1 MAISHIMA
9 AGMGGLR
16 TAGDLVAWMQMS
28 KKMKLPEAKKYVA
41 EKLGVSIMDLT
52 DEDVMYP
59 LREELGIGVVTAKAG
74 GPKGIAAKMK
84 IANLLGIEINSVN
97 RFKKRSRMYWKSGS
111 LGLAVPSAIGSS
123 RK

>member
-1 MAISHIMA
+1 MAVSHIMA

-28 KKMKLPEAKKYVA
+28 KKMKLPAAKQYVA
-41 EKLGVSIMDLT
+41 EKLGVSILDLT

-59 LREELGIGVVTAKAG
+59 LREKLGIGVVTAKAG
-74 GPKGIAAKMK
+74 GPKGILAKAR

-97 RFKKRSRMYWKSGS
+97 LFKKRMEDQLRTG
-111 LGLAVPSAIGSS
+111 
-123 RK
+123 